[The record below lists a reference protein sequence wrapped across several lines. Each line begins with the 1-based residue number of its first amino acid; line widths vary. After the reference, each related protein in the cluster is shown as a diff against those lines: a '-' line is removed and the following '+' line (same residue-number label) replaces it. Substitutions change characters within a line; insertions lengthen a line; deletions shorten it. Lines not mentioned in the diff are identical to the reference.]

1 MNGEFVKK
9 TLLTLIA
16 LVSISANAASLRCEQ
31 SIDNVVVTTAKY
43 VELRNSSNDT
53 DVVGPAQDSMFKAI
67 AEANSA
73 CK

>member
-1 MNGEFVKK
+1 MKK

-31 SIDNVVVTTAKY
+31 TIDNVVATTAKY
-43 VELRNSSNDT
+43 LELRNSSNDN
-53 DVVGPAQDSMFKAI
+53 DVVGAAQDAMFKAI

>member
-1 MNGEFVKK
+1 MKK

-16 LVSISANAASLRCEQ
+16 LVSISANAASFHCEQ
-31 SIDNVVVTTAKY
+31 AIDNVVGTTAKY
-43 VELRNSSNDT
+43 VELRNSSNDS
-53 DVVGPAQDSMFKAI
+53 DVVGPAQDAMFKAI